1 MIRVLTAIV
10 LAGLALPLVVIDTYV
25 IIATAYYLLRCL
37 DQGFRENPKT
47 AVGNLIQDP
56 VLAAHRLLCA
66 RRGRYVKEW
75 VAWVPVVVGL
85 ILLHVTAIALFAA
98 CGH

>member
-1 MIRVLTAIV
+1 MFSFLLAIV

-25 IIATAYYLLRCL
+25 IVATAYYVIRCL

-47 AVGNLIQDP
+47 AVGNLIHGP
-56 VLAAHRLLCA
+56 ILATHRLLCA

-75 VAWVPVVVGL
+75 VAWVPVVAVL
-85 ILLHVTAIALFAA
+85 TVLHVLAIGLFAA
-98 CGH
+98 LG